1 MAQAG
6 FTPIQLYFSSTASSA
21 PIAGNLTNGELAI
34 NITDGKLFYKDNSG
48 VVQVIGTKGGV
59 GSSSNTQ
66 VLFNSSGL
74 VAGDADLTFDG
85 TTLTAAGL
93 AGPHNGTVGATTP
106 STGAF
111 TTLSASSTVSGTGFS
126 NYLASPPAI
135 GGTAPAAG
143 TFTTVKA
150 IAAATQ
156 DAVNLQGRA
165 GGSSSFGVTLTPTTL
180 TGNRTLTLPDAS
192 GTVLQSG
199 TAVTIAQGG
208 TGQTTAIS
216 AFNALSPITSLGD
229 LIIGNGSNSATRL
242 AISPTA
248 GDVLTSNGTTAV
260 WAASTGGVASFQ
272 TSLSGLTP
280 NTATGGAVTLAGTL
294 GATSGGTSQSTYTTG
309 DILYSSAS
317 NVLSKLAIG
326 SLGQVLTVG
335 AGNVPAW
342 GAAAAAGVTTISF
355 GTTGLTPNTATAGAV
370 TVAGTLATASGGTGL
385 SGATPFTSGGVLYA
399 SSQSALAS
407 SALLASNAMVV
418 GGGAG
423 SAPLTRSNI
432 TSDNSFLQ
440 LGASTPLRFA
450 DSDSSNYV
458 SFQAPATITSNVA
471 WTLPATD
478 GGSGQFLSTNG
489 SGTLSW
495 ATASGGGTPAN
506 PANSIQFNSTGA
518 FGGSANLTWDGTNVQ
533 IGSAGALRFAD
544 TDSSNYVAFRSPGT
558 VGTSV
563 TWTLPA
569 TDGTSNQALV
579 TNGSAVLSWASVSST
594 VADGCIY
601 LNNLT
606 INTSYTIAA
615 SQGAMSVGPI
625 TVALGATL
633 TVSSGSRYVV
643 F

>member
-1 MAQAG
+1 
-6 FTPIQLYFSSTASSA
+6 
-21 PIAGNLTNGELAI
+21 
-34 NITDGKLFYKDNSG
+34 
-48 VVQVIGTKGGV
+48 
-59 GSSSNTQ
+59 
-66 VLFNSSGL
+66 L

-126 NYLASPPAI
+126 TYLASPPAI

-216 AFNALSPITSLGD
+216 AFNALSPITTTGD
-229 LIIGNGSNSATRL
+229 LIIGNGTNSATRL
-242 AISPTA
+242 AISSTA

-260 WAASTGGVASFQ
+260 WAASTGGVTSVGATAPVASSGGS
-272 TSLSGLTP
+272 TPTISLNAGYGDTLNPYVSKTANFVLAAPNGTAGVPTFRAIVAADIPTLNQNTTGTAGGLSS
-280 NTATGGAVTLAGTL
+280 TLAVS
-294 GATSGGTSQSTYTTG
+294 SGGTGQTTYTDGQLLIGNSTG
-309 DILYSSAS
+309 NTLTKATLTAGTNITITNSAGG
-317 NVLSKLAIG
+317 I
-326 SLGQVLTVG
+326 TI
-335 AGNVPAW
+335 
-342 GAAAAAGVTTISF
+342 AAAGGGGSGTVTSVGQTFTGGIVSVTGSPITTS
-355 GTTGLTPNTATAGAV
+355 GTLAL
-370 TVAGTLATASGGTGL
+370 TVAGTSGGVPYF
-385 SGATPFTSGGVLYA
+385 SGATTW
-399 SSQSALAS
+399 AS
-407 SALLASNAMVV
+407 SAVLASNALVV

-423 SAPLTRSNI
+423 NPPLTRSNI

-440 LGASTPLRFA
+440 LGAATPLRFA

-471 WTLPATD
+471 
-478 GGSGQFLSTNG
+478 
-489 SGTLSW
+489 
-495 ATASGGGTPAN
+495 
-506 PANSIQFNSTGA
+506 
-518 FGGSANLTWDGTNVQ
+518 
-533 IGSAGALRFAD
+533 
-544 TDSSNYVAFRSPGT
+544 
-558 VGTSV
+558 
-563 TWTLPA
+563 WTLPA

-606 INTSYTIAA
+606 INSSYTIAA

-625 TVALGATL
+625 TVASGATV

>member
-6 FTPIQLYFSSTASSA
+6 FTPIQLYFSTTSGASGV
-21 PIAGNLTNGELAI
+21 PTAGNLTNGELAI
-34 NITDGKLFYKDNSG
+34 NITDGKLFYKDNLG
-48 VVQVIGTKGGV
+48 AIQVIGTKGGV
-59 GSSSNTQ
+59 GTSTSTQ
-66 VLFNSSGL
+66 VLYNASGL
-74 VAGDADLTFDG
+74 VVGSANLLFDG

-260 WAASTGGVASFQ
+260 WAASTGGV
-272 TSLSGLTP
+272 TS
-280 NTATGGAVTLAGTL
+280 V
-294 GATSGGTSQSTYTTG
+294 GATTPVASSGGSTPTISLNAGYGDTLNPYASKTANFVLAAPNGSAGVPTFRAIVAADIPTLNQNTTG
-309 DILYSSAS
+309 TAS
-317 NVLSKLAIG
+317 NVTG
-326 SLGQVLTVG
+326 TV
-335 AGNVPAW
+335 
-342 GAAAAAGVTTISF
+342 
-355 GTTGLTPNTATAGAV
+355 ATAN
-370 TVAGTLATASGGTGL
+370 GGTGL

-407 SALLASNAMVV
+407 SALLGSNAIVV

-432 TSDNSFLQ
+432 TSDNLFLQ
-440 LGASTPLRFA
+440 LGAATPLRFA

-478 GGSGQFLSTNG
+478 GGVGQFLSTNG
-489 SGTLSW
+489 AGTLSW
-495 ATASGGGTPAN
+495 ATASGGGTPSN

-544 TDSSNYVAFRSPGT
+544 TDSSNYVAFKSPGT
-558 VGTSV
+558 VAANV

-569 TDGTSNQALV
+569 TDGTASQVLS
-579 TNGSAVLSWASVSST
+579 TNGSGTLSWATATATASPLVESQTLITSSYSLAANKNAMSFGATTIAPGVSV
-594 VADGCIY
+594 
-601 LNNLT
+601 T
-606 INTSYTIAA
+606 IPPVDIWIVTSYFGT
-615 SQGAMSVGPI
+615 
-625 TVALGATL
+625 
-633 TVSSGSRYVV
+633 